1 MVGRICLPDGAWR
14 IGGALATDRF
24 GTPGAKFEEV
34 LANVERKIMPET
46 NDNNEIFEVLDE
58 SENDQT
64 VPSARYEITSY
75 GADYDVDGLVKRIK
89 RGDIFVPSFQRDY
102 VWTLSEASRFVE
114 SLLLGLPVPG
124 IFLAKEAE
132 TNKLL
137 VIDGQQRLK
146 SLQFFY
152 EGYFNPKPE
161 DKTKRVFELAK
172 VLPRFSGKTYA
183 TLEEK
188 DRIQLDNSIVH
199 ATVIK
204 QESPEGDDTSVY
216 HVFERLNTGGQKLTS
231 QEIRIA
237 AYHGRFCDLITR
249 LNENI
254 HWREIYGKKSNRL
267 KDQELI
273 LRYLAMYFQSDRYT
287 KPMNEFLNKFALRN
301 RNPSQNFLDL
311 CEAKFIKTIEVVH
324 RSIGKSAFRPER
336 SLNAAVF
343 DSVMV
348 GITRRLDLGEVS
360 GTQKLSQSYTSLLSH
375 PDYSKVISQSTA
387 DESSVKTRLDEATTA
402 FRLT

>member
-1 MVGRICLPDGAWR
+1 MPDIA
-14 IGGALATDRF
+14 
-24 GTPGAKFEEV
+24 PEEDAV
-34 LANVERKIMPET
+34 QVT
-46 NDNNEIFEVLDE
+46 DE
-58 SENDQT
+58 SERDQT

-75 GADYDVDGLVKRIK
+75 GADYDVEGLVKRIK
-89 RGDIFVPSFQRDY
+89 RGDVYIPSFQRDY
-102 VWTLSEASRFVE
+102 VWNIGEASRFVE

-152 EGYFNPKPE
+152 EGFFNPRPE
-161 DKTKRVFELAK
+161 DKKKRVFELAK
-172 VLPRFSGKTYA
+172 VLPRFEGKTYA
-183 TLEEK
+183 ALEEK

-216 HVFERLNTGGQKLTS
+216 HVFERLNTGGQKLAA

-237 AYHGRFCDLITR
+237 AYHGPFCDLITR
-249 LNENI
+249 MNDNKS
-254 HWREIYGKKSNRL
+254 WREVYGKKSNRL
-267 KDQELI
+267 KDQELL
-273 LRYLAMYFQSDRYT
+273 LRFLAMYFESEKYA
-287 KPMNEFLNKFALRN
+287 KPMSEFLNRFALRN
-301 RNPSQNFLDL
+301 RNPAKEFLEE
-311 CEAKFIKTIEVVH
+311 CERKFVTTIQLVH
-324 RSIGKSAFRPER
+324 QAIGKGAFRPER

-348 GITRRLDLGEVS
+348 GIARRLDS
-360 GTQKLSQSYTSLLSH
+360 GPVAGTEKLHEAYNSLLINPS
-375 PDYSKVISQSTA
+375 YSKLISQSTA
-387 DESSVKTRLDEATTA
+387 DELNVRTRLDDATAA
-402 FRLT
+402 FQSIK